1 MARLVRYKSIVS
13 VNGPL
18 IIVDNVQGVRF
29 NEIVEIDVDDETR
42 IGQVIGVEGRAVII
56 QVMQG
61 TAGISIGRS
70 YVRFTGDTLKI
81 PVSEDVL
88 GRVLNSLG
96 KAVDG
101 GPDILGEKFD
111 VNGYPINP
119 VTRLPPKDFIQTGIS
134 AIDCLSS
141 LIRGQKLPIF
151 SAYGLP
157 HNTMVSQIVR
167 QAKLLRKQEPF
178 TVVFLTLGASYDEAD
193 FFRMELERAHIL
205 DRTVFIINLQSDSTV
220 ERIIAPRVALTIA
233 EYLAFEKEYHV
244 LVVMSDMSNYC
255 EALREISL
263 ARGEIPGRRGYP
275 GYMYTDLAS
284 IYERAGIISGKKGS
298 LTQMPVLSMPDD
310 DITHPI
316 PDLTGYITEGQIVLD
331 RSLHLS
337 GIYPPMNVL
346 ASLSRLMKDGV
357 GEGYTRKDHFEIYTR
372 LLSAYAEGLRSK
384 ELSMILGEE
393 ALTAEERKHVKFSEI
408 FERKFINQGAYEE
421 RSIDETLDLGLE
433 VLSVLR

>member
-1 MARLVRYKSIVS
+1 MAKPVRYRSIAS
-13 VNGPL
+13 INGPL
-18 IIVDNVQGVRF
+18 IIVDNVQGVKF
-29 NEIVEIDVDDETR
+29 NEIVEIDVDGETR
-42 IGQVIGVEGRAVII
+42 IGQVIGVEGRAAVI

-61 TAGISIGRS
+61 TAGISIGKS

-81 PVSEDVL
+81 PVSEDVF

-96 KAVDG
+96 DAIDG
-101 GPDILGEKFD
+101 GPDVFGEKFD

-119 VTRLPPKDFIQTGIS
+119 VMRLPPRDFIQTGIS
-134 AIDCLSS
+134 AIDGLAS

-157 HNTMVSQIVR
+157 HNMIVSQIIR
-167 QAKLLRKQEPF
+167 QAKLLRRQEPF
-178 TVVFLTLGASYDEAD
+178 AVVFLTLGASYDEAD
-193 FFRMELERAHIL
+193 FFRMELERAHVL
-205 DRTVFIINLQSDSTV
+205 DRTVFILNLQSDSTV

-244 LVVMSDMSNYC
+244 LVVMSDISNYC
-255 EALREISL
+255 EALREVSL

-284 IYERAGIISGKKGS
+284 IYERAGVISGRNGS

-357 GEGYTRKDHFEIYTR
+357 GEGYTRRDHFEIYTR
-372 LLSAYAEGLRSK
+372 LLSAYAESLRSR

-393 ALTAEERKHVKFSEI
+393 ALTDEERRYVRFSEI
-408 FERKFINQGAYEE
+408 FERKFINQGVYEE

-433 VLSVLR
+433 VLSILK

>member
-119 VTRLPPKDFIQTGIS
+119 VTRLPPRDFIQTGIS

-157 HNTMVSQIVR
+157 HNMMVSQIVR

>member
-1 MARLVRYKSIVS
+1 MAKPVKYRSIVAI
-13 VNGPL
+13 NGPL
-18 IIVDNVQGVRF
+18 IIVDNVHGVKL
-29 NEIVEIDVDDETR
+29 NEVVEIDVDGEAR
-42 IGQVIGVEGRAVII
+42 LGQVIGVEGRAAVI

-70 YVRFTGDTLKI
+70 YVRFTGDTLRI
-81 PVSEDVL
+81 PVSEEVF
-88 GRVLNSLG
+88 GRVLNSMG
-96 KAVDG
+96 NAIDG
-101 GPDILGEKFD
+101 GPDIFGEKFD

-119 VTRLPPKDFIQTGIS
+119 VTRSPPRDFIQTGIS
-134 AIDCLSS
+134 AIDGLSS
-141 LIRGQKLPIF
+141 LIRGQKLPVF

-157 HNTMVSQIVR
+157 HNTIVSQIVR
-167 QAKLLRKQEPF
+167 QAKLLKKQESF
-178 TVVFLTLGASYDEAD
+178 AVVFLTLGASYEEAD
-193 FFRMELERAHIL
+193 FFRVELERAHVL
-205 DRTVFIINLQSDSTV
+205 DRTVFILNLQSDSTI

-255 EALREISL
+255 EALREASL

-284 IYERAGIISGKKGS
+284 IYERAGIVSGKNGS
-298 LTQMPVLSMPDD
+298 LTQMPILSMPDD

-372 LLSAYAEGLRSK
+372 LLSAYAEGLRNK
-384 ELSMILGEE
+384 ELSTILGED
-393 ALTAEERKHVKFSEI
+393 ALTAEERRYVKFSEV

-421 RSIDETLDLGLE
+421 RSIDETLNLGLD
-433 VLSVLR
+433 VLSVLK